1 MKNAKEII
9 ARSVILLCVSDRCA
23 LEKSTIG
30 GRTYSKKQREEQ
42 RLAIYKWLQN
52 KGYSVMMT
60 KSERSLF
67 EQEVGSGN
75 KNEILSIQVQ
85 YEAIEP
91 CLWTLG
97 LVQKL
102 SSYDQFVL
110 DDFHQVLQIGMNHTL
125 ERVLDASSLQADEA
139 IQLQNEISM
148 LWYWR
153 SIECNNPIFKTSST
167 KDIVKSVFGNQY
179 EKVLEGIQQF
189 DNQQND
195 FMVNNKPFSNLN
207 IEEKK
212 RINCIAKWRQHAFE
226 WIVGDEAWDE
236 VELNT

>member
-9 ARSVILLCVSDRCA
+9 ARSVILLCLSDRCA

-30 GRTYSKKQREEQ
+30 GKTYSKRQREEQ
-42 RLAIYKWLQN
+42 RLAIYQWLQN

-60 KSERSLF
+60 KSERLLF

-110 DDFHQVLQIGMNHTL
+110 DDFHPVLQVGMNHTL
-125 ERVLDASSLQADEA
+125 EKVLDASSLQTDEA
-139 IQLQNEISM
+139 VQLQYEISM
-148 LWYWR
+148 LWHWR
-153 SIECNNPIFKTSST
+153 TVEYNNPIFKTNST
-167 KDIVKSVFGNQY
+167 KYIVKSVFGNQY
-179 EKVLEGIQQF
+179 EKVLNAIQRF
-189 DNQQND
+189 DNHQND
-195 FMVNNKPFSNLN
+195 FLVNNKSFSSLN
-207 IEEKK
+207 NEEMK
-212 RINCIAKWRQHAFE
+212 RIHYIAKWRHHAFE
-226 WIVGDEAWDE
+226 WIVGDEVWDE